1 MKIEW
6 LIAFY
11 LFISVMMI
19 AFNFG
24 FLAYEKVHAKRFDA
38 RTKRFAE
45 LLGQEIERNAD
56 FPTDEHKR
64 TLERAMRRMAGMESF
79 DLTME
84 HLLRE
89 DPDKSERYLRG
100 IAAVFDHLTY
110 HFNKKDDLHRA
121 YFAYVVRRWCRPRPA
136 SDTVEQA
143 LLRYVR
149 EGSFY
154 ARQNALE
161 ALSQVGSARAL
172 AEAIAALERDGEFH
186 SPKLI
191 TEAALAFSGDAAELE
206 AELRERIPRFGPQT
220 RAALINFLRM
230 AGRGDPDVILGLLRD
245 EREDLEVH
253 LACIRYFMRTF
264 WEPAEP
270 ELLKLA
276 ADDDSAR
283 WEYAAVAATALA
295 NYPSMQALNVL
306 KRCLSSPSWFVRN
319 NAAKTLYG
327 WGLSLDDLDDVA
339 NGSDAYARDMITY
352 HWELKRVEAE
362 ERARKEPRPQTEVAG
377 A

>member
-1 MKIEW
+1 MRIEW
-6 LIAFY
+6 LIALY
-11 LFISVMMI
+11 LVVSLMMI
-19 AFNFG
+19 LFNFG
-24 FLAYEKVHAKRFDA
+24 FLAYEKLHARLFDA
-38 RTKRFAE
+38 RTKRIAE

-79 DLTME
+79 DLTMG

-100 IAAVFDHLTY
+100 ISVAFDHLTY
-110 HFNKKDDLHRA
+110 RFNKKDDLHRA

-191 TEAALAFSGDAAELE
+191 TEAALAFAGDAAELE

-230 AGRGDPDVILGLLRD
+230 AGLGEPGAVLGLLRD
-245 EREDLEVH
+245 EREDLEVR
-253 LACIRYFMRTF
+253 LACIRYFMRVH
-264 WEPAEP
+264 WEPAEAD
-270 ELLKLA
+270 LLKLA
-276 ADDDSAR
+276 AEDDPAL

-295 NYPSMQALNVL
+295 NYPGPQAVAVL
-306 KRCLSSPSWFVRN
+306 KGCLSSPSWFVRH

-327 WGLSLDDLDDVA
+327 YGLTLEDLDDIV
-339 NGSDAYARDMITY
+339 NGPDAYARDMVTY
-352 HWELKRVEAE
+352 HWELKRVEEE
-362 ERARKEPRPQTEVAG
+362 ERVRREGKKEALPA
-377 A
+377 

>member
-1 MKIEW
+1 MQIEW
-6 LIAFY
+6 LVAFY
-11 LFISVMMI
+11 I
-19 AFNFG
+19 AVSIALMGFDFG
-24 FLAYEKVHAKRFDA
+24 FLAYEKLHARRFDA
-38 RTKRFAE
+38 RTKRIAE

-79 DLTME
+79 DLTMG

-100 IAAVFDHLTY
+100 ICVVFDHLTY
-110 HFNKKDDLHRA
+110 RFNKKDDLHRA

-191 TEAALAFSGDAAELE
+191 TEAALAFAGDAAELE

-230 AGRGDPDVILGLLRD
+230 AGLGDPGAVLGLLRD
-245 EREDLEVH
+245 EREDLEVR
-253 LACIRYFMRTF
+253 LACIRYFMRVH
-264 WEPAEP
+264 WEPAEAD
-270 ELLKLA
+270 LLKLA
-276 ADDDSAR
+276 AEDDPAL
-283 WEYAAVAATALA
+283 WEYAAVSATALA
-295 NYPSMQALNVL
+295 NYPGPQAVAVL
-306 KRCLSSPSWFVRN
+306 KGCLSSPSWFVRH

-327 WGLSLDDLDDVA
+327 YGLTLEDLDDIV
-339 NGSDAYARDMITY
+339 NGPDAYARDMVTY
-352 HWELKRVEAE
+352 HWELKRVEEE
-362 ERARKEPRPQTEVAG
+362 ERMRREGKKEALPA
-377 A
+377 